1 MEYSEL
7 IDLLL
12 NSIQIVGIFTA
23 IVVGLVVS
31 KIISLKTEQNELES
45 KISDIDKELLVIN
58 NQLNKKKE
66 ENYNYYK
73 ENTVYDIL
81 DAIFEKKEKYNY
93 LSDNIPFVENEYKK
107 SFCNHIYDIL
117 KKAYEAFRENSMSL
131 EDFKIKNNI
140 EKDSIEELAID
151 EFYERGDF

>member
-1 MEYSEL
+1 MEYNEL

-66 ENYNYYK
+66 ENYNYYI
-73 ENTVYDIL
+73 ENTVYD
-81 DAIFEKKEKYNY
+81 
-93 LSDNIPFVENEYKK
+93 
-107 SFCNHIYDIL
+107 
-117 KKAYEAFRENSMSL
+117 
-131 EDFKIKNNI
+131 
-140 EKDSIEELAID
+140 SI
-151 EFYERGDF
+151 

>member
-1 MEYSEL
+1 MEYNEL

-66 ENYNYYK
+66 ENYNYYI

-81 DAIFEKKEKYNY
+81 DAIFEK
-93 LSDNIPFVENEYKK
+93 
-107 SFCNHIYDIL
+107 
-117 KKAYEAFRENSMSL
+117 
-131 EDFKIKNNI
+131 
-140 EKDSIEELAID
+140 
-151 EFYERGDF
+151 

>member
-1 MEYSEL
+1 MEYNEL

-66 ENYNYYK
+66 ENYNYYI

-81 DAIFEKKEKYNY
+81 DAIFEKKYNY
-93 LSDNIPFVENEYKK
+93 LSDNTPFVENEYKE

-117 KKAYEAFRENSMSL
+117 KKEYEVFRENSMSL

-140 EKDSIEELAID
+140 DKDSIEELAID